1 VKVRWLASALGSLRL
16 ACRYIEQDNPA
27 AARSVADRIERAVA
41 RLSQHPLSGR
51 QGTVAGT
58 REIVVPGCP
67 YLVVYRV
74 TESEVQI
81 LRVFHS
87 KRERH

>member
-1 VKVRWLASALGSLRL
+1 MKVRWLTSALASLRSASL
-16 ACRYIEQDNPA
+16 YIARDNP
-27 AARSVADRIERAVA
+27 VAGENSAERIQRVVDH
-41 RLSQHPLSGR
+41 LGQFPLAGR
-51 QGTVAGT
+51 QGTVPGT
-58 REIVVPGCP
+58 REIMVPGLP

-87 KRERH
+87 KQERH

>member
-1 VKVRWLASALGSLRL
+1 MKVRWLTSALASLRS
-16 ACRYIEQDNPA
+16 ASQYIAHDNAVA
-27 AARSVADRIERAVA
+27 AGSVAERIERVVDH
-41 RLSQHPLSGR
+41 LGQFPLAGR

-58 REIVVPGCP
+58 REIMVPGLP

-74 TESEVQI
+74 TVSEIQI

-87 KRERH
+87 KQDRH